1 LKTQDLIVEIKK
13 DRNEVLSFIVRKF
26 FPISR
31 KILGRKGIQDS
42 MTPQIFTSALIR
54 VLKDIRCHNL
64 SEMVD
69 FNSLLQNALIHEAAN
84 FKSRSLTPENI
95 SADQLNANIVA
106 NCVLVLD
113 EQAQRLIYVRYV
125 EQKSFEEIAQIF
137 NFSNPVIAQFETDK
151 AYKQLEGI
159 VKVRLSVN
167 QN

>member
-1 LKTQDLIVEIKK
+1 MKTQDLIREIKK
-13 DRNEVLSFIVRKF
+13 DSNEALSFIVRKF
-26 FPISR
+26 FPVSR
-31 KILGRKGIQDS
+31 KMLGRKGIRDS
-42 MTPQIFTSALIR
+42 MTPRVFSSALIG

-69 FNSLLQNALIHEAAN
+69 FNSLLHNALISEAAN
-84 FKSRSLTPENI
+84 FKNGSGTPEKP
-95 SADQLNANIVA
+95 SPEQLKSGVVA

-113 EQAQRLIYVRYV
+113 EQAQKLLYVRYV
-125 EQKSFEEIAQIF
+125 EQKSFEEISNMF
-137 NFSNPVIAQFETDK
+137 GFSNPVIAQFETDK